1 MPDAEKPQNQLA
13 NDKLLHRQVSKK
25 ASDSL
30 RASGEEGMVL
40 QLADGTIQA
49 CNAAGDRILGL
60 TAEQLVGQNFLDPK
74 WQFIHEDGSPFLSEA
89 HPAIVALKTGKP
101 CLNVVC
107 GFYKPNSELVWLLLS
122 SQPLFQVEG
131 SNPYAIVTTFL
142 DITESKHA
150 QLEEN
155 CNCGEQTQQVDADE
169 KLHPQGDGVFG
180 HGESGIGYKDVTN
193 APCPVPQATGRLS
206 LYGHLGMEFPVA
218 FNEFQTVWDSHRL
231 FQQIAGTLPGI
242 LYIYDLIEERNSYAN
257 YEIAQGWGYT
267 PAEIQA
273 MGKELFTQLL
283 HPEDLARL
291 PSYFEKFNSIRQ
303 GEVLSFEYQIRHANG
318 EWRWFCSYDTVYSRT
333 ADGLPQYLLGIAF
346 DITERRCTEISLRQS
361 NERFELAAAAVN
373 CLIYDWEI
381 HRNTVERTQGL
392 TQVFGYTQQEAEP
405 NFEWWQKLIHPDD
418 QQRVND
424 QFMASM
430 ANGNR
435 YSIEYRVHHKD
446 GHYLW
451 VLDQGFA
458 VRDANG
464 QVVRVVG
471 ATTNI
476 TERQAALQE
485 RQQIEINLRE
495 SEERI
500 RLATTAAEL
509 GMWFWN
515 INTKELIWTE
525 KCKQLF
531 GLAPEAEIG
540 YEFFLNCVHLEDRQ
554 RVDEAIARSV
564 EEKID
569 CDIEYRSLWSDG
581 SIHWIAAKG
590 RVFYDAEGKA
600 VRLTGIAQDITQRKQ
615 VENDL
620 RQRETQLRRLV
631 DSNIIGIMFAT
642 PNYITEANEAFLEMV
657 GYTREELLAGKVRRQ
672 HMTPPEYH
680 ALDQQG
686 IEQLLTV
693 GICTPFEKEYIR
705 KDGSRI
711 PILIGGA
718 LVEREPASWICF
730 ILDLTPRKQLE
741 KALRQQAEELKQA
754 NRNKDE
760 FLAILSHE
768 LRSPLNPI
776 LGWSSLLKS
785 RKFDEAT
792 TNRALETIERNAQ
805 LQIQLID
812 ELLDVSR
819 IIRGKLNLTFAT
831 VNLASVID
839 AALETVRLIAQ
850 TKSIQ
855 IKIQLDPNVGKVLGD
870 YYRLQ
875 QVVGNLLSNAV
886 KFTPPHGSVEVNLSL
901 SRELTSHSALI
912 QVKDTGQGISPEFLP
927 HVFEYFRQADSSTT
941 RKFGGLGLG
950 LAIVRHLVELH
961 GGTATAASPG
971 IGQGA
976 VFTIRLPV
984 MKESEGVEG
993 VEEVGGAG
1001 EKFNSSLLCGLRILI
1016 VDDDVDTREFLHFLL
1031 QQNGALIT
1039 AAASVTEALA
1049 FIAQTAPNLLISDL
1063 GMPEMDG
1070 YSLIRLLR
1078 AMPKEK
1084 GGEIPAIALTAYAG
1098 ESDRDRVL
1106 AAGFQKHIAKPV
1118 QPTELLTSI
1127 ADLLKERVESEE

>member
-1 MPDAEKPQNQLA
+1 MPDAEKSQNQLG
-13 NDKLLHRQVSKK
+13 NDKLLLHSQVSKK
-25 ASDSL
+25 AHYSL
-30 RASGEEGMVL
+30 VACKEEGMLL

-49 CNAAGDRILGL
+49 CNAACDRILGL
-60 TAEQLVGQNFLDPK
+60 TAEQLVGQNLLNPN
-74 WQFIHEDGSPFLSEA
+74 WQFIHEDGSFLSSET
-89 HPAIVALKTGKP
+89 HPAIVAHKTGQP
-101 CLNVVC
+101 CLNMVC
-107 GFYKPNSELVWLLLS
+107 GFHKPNGELVWLLLS
-122 SQPLFQVEG
+122 SQPLFQVG
-131 SNPYAIVTTFL
+131 ASTPYAIVTTFA

-150 QLEEN
+150 QLE
-155 CNCGEQTQQVDADE
+155 DK

-180 HGESGIGYKDVTN
+180 HGEESPMPN
-193 APCPVPQATGRLS
+193 APSPKSAGDYPSLPTRGWSFPPTFDELKPQ
-206 LYGHLGMEFPVA
+206 
-218 FNEFQTVWDSHRL
+218 WDSQRL

-242 LYIYDLIEERNSYAN
+242 LYIYDLIEQRNSYVN

-291 PSYFEKFNSIRQ
+291 PSYFEKFNSAPQ
-303 GEVLSFEYQIRHANG
+303 GEVMSFEYRIRHANG
-318 EWRWFCSYDTVYSRT
+318 NWRWYCSYDTVYSRT
-333 ADGLPQYLLGIAF
+333 AEGLPQYLLGIAF
-346 DITERRCTEISLRQS
+346 DITERRHIEISLRQS

-381 HRNTVERTQGL
+381 HRNSVERTQGL
-392 TQVFGYTQQEAEP
+392 TQVFGYTQQETEP
-405 NFEWWQKLIHPDD
+405 TFQWWQERIHPDD

-424 QFMASM
+424 QFIASM
-430 ANGNR
+430 VSGNR
-435 YSIEYRVHHKD
+435 YRIEYRVRHKD
-446 GHYLW
+446 GRYLW
-451 VLDQGFA
+451 VVDQGFA
-458 VRDANG
+458 VQDANG

-471 ATTNI
+471 ASTDI
-476 TERQAALQE
+476 TEQQAVLRD
-485 RQQIEINLRE
+485 RQQAEANLRE

-515 INTKELIWTE
+515 ITTNELIWTE
-525 KCKQLF
+525 KCKQLY
-531 GLAPEAEIG
+531 GLSPEAEISF
-540 YEFFLNCVHLEDRQ
+540 EIFLNCVHPEDRHCIH
-554 RVDEAIARSV
+554 EAIAYCL
-564 EEKID
+564 EEKVE
-569 CDIEYRSLWSDG
+569 CDIEYRSLWPDG

-590 RVFYDAEGKA
+590 RIFYDAEDKP
-600 VRLTGIAQDITQRKQ
+600 VRMMGTVQDITQRKQ
-615 VENDL
+615 AENEL

-642 PNYITEANEAFLEMV
+642 LDCITEANQAFLEMV
-657 GYTREELLAGKVRRQ
+657 GYSREELLAGKVRRK
-672 HMTPPEYH
+672 HITPPEYYT
-680 ALDQQG
+680 LDEQG
-686 IEQLLTV
+686 LEQLFTV
-693 GICTPFEKEYIR
+693 GICTPYEKEYIR

-718 LVEREPASWICF
+718 LVEQDPASWICF

-792 TNRALETIERNAQ
+792 TNRALETIERNAL

-819 IIRGKLNLTFAT
+819 IIRGKLSLTFAT
-831 VNLASVID
+831 VNLVAVID
-839 AALETVRLIAQ
+839 AALETVRLIAE

-855 IKIQLDPNVGKVLGD
+855 IRLQLDPNVGKVSGD

-886 KFTPPHGSVEVNLSL
+886 KFTPRNGSVEVSLSL
-901 SRELTSHSALI
+901 SRELSSHSAVI

-927 HVFEYFRQADSSTT
+927 HIFEYFRQADSSTT
-941 RKFGGLGLG
+941 RQFGGLGLG

-961 GGTATAASPG
+961 GGTVIAASPG
-971 IGQGA
+971 EGQGA
-976 VFTIRLPV
+976 IFTVKLPV
-984 MKESEGVEG
+984 MKESERARGAEG
-993 VEEVGGAG
+993 TGKE
-1001 EKFNSSLLCGLRILI
+1001 FNSSILAGLRILI
-1016 VDDDVDTREFLHFLL
+1016 VDDDADTRDFLHFLL
-1031 QQNGALIT
+1031 QQNGVLTTVT
-1039 AAASVTEALA
+1039 ASATEALA
-1049 FIAQTAPNLLISDL
+1049 AIVKTVPDLLISDL
-1063 GMPEMDG
+1063 GMPQMDG
-1070 YSLIRLLR
+1070 YSLIRVLR
-1078 AMPKEK
+1078 AMPKEE

-1098 ESDRDRVL
+1098 ESDRNQVL
-1106 AAGFQKHIAKPV
+1106 AAGFQKHVAKPV
-1118 QPTELLTSI
+1118 QPTELLSSI
-1127 ADLLKERVESEE
+1127 VDLLKQRYN

>member
-1 MPDAEKPQNQLA
+1 MPDAEKSRNQLA
-13 NDKLLHRQVSKK
+13 NEKLLHRQVSKK
-25 ASDSL
+25 ANYSL
-30 RASGEEGMVL
+30 LASGEEGMLL

-49 CNAAGDRILGL
+49 CNAACDRILGL
-60 TAEQLVGQNFLDPK
+60 TAEHLVGQNLLDPK
-74 WQFIHEDGSPFLSEA
+74 WQFLHEDGSPLANET
-89 HPAIVALKTGKP
+89 HPAIAAQKTGKP

-107 GFYKPNSELVWLLLS
+107 GFYKPNGELVWLLLS
-122 SQPLFQVEG
+122 SQPLFQAGV
-131 SNPYAIVTTFL
+131 NTPFAIVTTFSE
-142 DITESKHA
+142 ITEFKQA
-150 QLEEN
+150 QLDED
-155 CNCGEQTQQVDADE
+155 TQQVDAN
-169 KLHPQGDGVFG
+169 
-180 HGESGIGYKDVTN
+180 ESQI
-193 APCPVPQATGRLS
+193 L
-206 LYGHLGMEFPVA
+206 
-218 FNEFQTVWDSHRL
+218 WDSQRL

-242 LYIYDLIEERNSYAN
+242 LYIYDLIEQRNSYVN

-273 MGKELFTQLL
+273 MGKDLFTQLL
-283 HPEDLARL
+283 HPEDLAQL
-291 PSYFEKFNSIRQ
+291 PAYFERFNSARQ
-303 GEVLSFEYQIRHANG
+303 GEVFSFEYRIRHANG

-333 ADGLPQYLLGIAF
+333 VEGFPKYLLGIAF
-346 DITERRCTEISLRQS
+346 DITERRHIEISLRQS
-361 NERFELAAAAVN
+361 NERFELVAAAVN

-381 HRNTVERTQGL
+381 HRSSVERTQGL

-405 NFEWWQKLIHPDD
+405 TFEWWQQLIHPDD

-424 QFMASM
+424 QFMANM

-435 YSIEYRVHHKD
+435 YSIEYRIRHKD
-446 GHYLW
+446 GRYLW
-451 VLDQGFA
+451 VQDQGFA

-471 ATTNI
+471 ASTDI
-476 TERQAALQE
+476 TKQQAALRE
-485 RQQIEINLRE
+485 RQQIETNLRE

-509 GMWFWN
+509 GMWFWDITTN
-515 INTKELIWTE
+515 ELVWTE
-525 KCKQLF
+525 KCKELF
-531 GLAPEAEIG
+531 GLAPEVEMD
-540 YEFFLNCVHLEDRQ
+540 YELFLNCIHPEDRQ
-554 RVDEAIARSV
+554 GLNEAIARCFQEKV
-564 EEKID
+564 EY
-569 CDIEYRSLWSDG
+569 DIEYRSLWSDG

-590 RVFYDAEGKA
+590 RVFYNADDQP
-600 VRLTGIAQDITQRKQ
+600 VRMMGTSQDITGRKEI
-615 VENDL
+615 ENNL

-642 PNYITEANEAFLEMV
+642 PDYITEANEAFLEMV
-657 GYTREELLAGKVRRQ
+657 GYTREELLAGKVRRKQ
-672 HMTPPEYH
+672 MTPPEYH
-680 ALDQQG
+680 ALDRQG

-693 GICTPFEKEYIR
+693 GVCNPFEKEYIR

-718 LVEREPASWICF
+718 LVEKNPPSWICF

-741 KALRQQAEELKQA
+741 KTLRQQAEELKQA

-792 TNRALETIERNAQ
+792 TNRALETIERNTQ

-839 AALETVRLIAQ
+839 AALETVRLIAES
-850 TKSIQ
+850 KSIQ
-855 IKIQLDPNVGKVLGD
+855 IKIQLDPNVGKVSGD

-886 KFTPPHGSVEVNLSL
+886 KFTPSHGSVEVSL
-901 SRELTSHSALI
+901 SSSGELTSHSALI

-941 RKFGGLGLG
+941 KKFGGLGLG

-961 GGTATAASPG
+961 GGTITAASPG
-971 IGQGA
+971 EGQGA
-976 VFTIRLPV
+976 IFTVRLPV
-984 MKESEGVEG
+984 MKESRGD
-993 VEEVGGAG
+993 EETGGG
-1001 EKFNSSLLCGLRILI
+1001 GQKFNSLVIAGLRILI
-1016 VDDDVDTREFLHFLL
+1016 VDDDADTREFLHFLL
-1031 QQNGALIT
+1031 QQNGAIT
-1039 AAASVTEALA
+1039 TVAASVTEALA
-1049 FIAQTAPNLLISDL
+1049 VIVKTIPDVLISDL

-1078 AMPKEK
+1078 AMPKKE

-1106 AAGFQKHIAKPV
+1106 AAGFQKHLAKPV
-1118 QPTELLTSI
+1118 QPTELITSI
-1127 ADLLKERVESEE
+1127 ADLLGQR

>member
-1 MPDAEKPQNQLA
+1 MPDAEKFHNQLA
-13 NDKLLHRQVSKK
+13 NHKLLHRQVSKK
-25 ASDSL
+25 AKSSL
-30 RASGEEGMVL
+30 VASGEEGMVL
-40 QLADGTIQA
+40 HLPDGTIQA
-49 CNAAGDRILGL
+49 CNAASDRILGL
-60 TAEQLVGQNFLDPK
+60 TAEQLVGQNLLDPK
-74 WQFIHEDGSPFLSEA
+74 WQFIHEDGSPLLSKA
-89 HPAIVALKTGKP
+89 HPAIVTQNTGKP

-107 GFYKPNSELVWLLLS
+107 GFYKPNGELVWLLLS
-122 SQPLFQVEG
+122 SQPLFQTEA
-131 SNPYAIVTTFL
+131 SNLYAIVTTFS
-142 DITESKHA
+142 DITASKHA
-150 QLEEN
+150 QLKDDWS
-155 CNCGEQTQQVDADE
+155 CKQDTQQVDADE
-169 KLHPQGDGVFG
+169 
-180 HGESGIGYKDVTN
+180 
-193 APCPVPQATGRLS
+193 
-206 LYGHLGMEFPVA
+206 
-218 FNEFQTVWDSHRL
+218 FQTLWDSQRL

-242 LYIYDLIEERNSYAN
+242 LYIYDLIEQRNSYVN

-291 PSYFEKFNSIRQ
+291 PSYFEKFNSTHQ
-303 GEVLSFEYQIRHANG
+303 GEVLSFEYRIRHANG
-318 EWRWFCSYDTVYSRT
+318 EWRWFCSYDTVYNRT

-346 DITERRCTEISLRQS
+346 DITERRHIEIYLRQS

-381 HRNTVERTQGL
+381 GRNTVERTQGL
-392 TQVFGYTQQEAEP
+392 TQVFGYTQQETEP
-405 NFEWWQKLIHPDD
+405 TFQWWQERIHPDD

-435 YSIEYRVHHKD
+435 YRIEYRVRHQD
-446 GHYLW
+446 GRYLW
-451 VLDQGFA
+451 VQDQGFA

-471 ATTNI
+471 ASTDI
-476 TERQAALQE
+476 TEQQAALWE
-485 RQQIEINLRE
+485 RQKIETNLRE

-500 RLATTAAEL
+500 RLATNAAEL

-515 INTKELIWTE
+515 ITTNEVIWTD
-525 KCKQLF
+525 KCRQLF
-531 GLAPEAEIG
+531 GVSLEAEIDF
-540 YEFFLNCVHLEDRQ
+540 EIFLNCVHPEDRQ
-554 RVDEAIARSV
+554 CIHEAIARSLEENV
-564 EEKID
+564 E
-569 CDIEYRSLWSDG
+569 CDIEYRIPWSDG
-581 SIHWIAAKG
+581 SIHWISAKG
-590 RVFYDAEGKA
+590 RVFYDAEGKP
-600 VRLTGIAQDITQRKQ
+600 VRMMGTTQDITQRKQ

-642 PNYITEANEAFLEMV
+642 PDYITEANEAFLEMV
-657 GYTREELLAGKVRRQ
+657 GYTREELLAGKIRRQ
-672 HMTPPEYH
+672 HITPPEYH
-680 ALDQQG
+680 ALDRQG

-693 GICTPFEKEYIR
+693 GLFTPFEKEYIR

-718 LVEREPASWICF
+718 LVERDPASWICF

-785 RKFDEAT
+785 RKFDEVT

-831 VNLASVID
+831 VNLVAVID
-839 AALETVRLIAQ
+839 AALETVRLIAE

-855 IKIQLDPNVGKVLGD
+855 IKVQVDPKVGKVLGD
-870 YYRLQ
+870 YNRLQ

-886 KFTPPHGSVEVNLSL
+886 KFTPSRGSVEISLSL
-901 SRELTSHSALI
+901 SRELTFHSALI

-941 RKFGGLGLG
+941 RTFGGLGLG

-961 GGTATAASPG
+961 GGTVKADSPG

-976 VFTIRLPV
+976 VFTVRLPV
-984 MKESEGVEG
+984 MKESDGAEKA
-993 VEEVGGAG
+993 GGAG
-1001 EKFNSSLLCGLRILI
+1001 EKFNSSVLRGLRVLI

-1039 AAASVTEALA
+1039 AAASVKEALKI
-1049 FIAQTAPNLLISDL
+1049 IAQAVPNLLISDL

-1070 YSLIRLLR
+1070 YSLIKMLR
-1078 AMPKEK
+1078 AMPKEE

-1127 ADLLKERVESEE
+1127 ADLLGQNHR

>member
-1 MPDAEKPQNQLA
+1 MPDAEKSQNQLA
-13 NDKLLHRQVSKK
+13 NEKLLNRQVSNK
-25 ASDSL
+25 ANYSL
-30 RASGEEGMVL
+30 VEEGMVL

-49 CNAAGDRILGL
+49 CSATCARILGL
-60 TAEQLVGQNFLDPK
+60 TAEQLVGQNLLNSK
-74 WQFIHEDGSPFLSEA
+74 WQFIHEDGSPLPSET
-89 HPAIVALKTGKP
+89 HPAIVACKTGKP

-107 GFYKPNSELVWLLLS
+107 GFYKPNGELVWLLLS
-122 SQPLFQVEG
+122 SQPLFQAGE
-131 SNPYAIVTTFL
+131 STPYAIVTNFS

-155 CNCGEQTQQVDADE
+155 SSYAQNTQLVDTDE
-169 KLHPQGDGVFG
+169 FKP
-180 HGESGIGYKDVTN
+180 
-193 APCPVPQATGRLS
+193 A
-206 LYGHLGMEFPVA
+206 
-218 FNEFQTVWDSHRL
+218 WDSQL
-231 FQQIAGTLPGI
+231 LLQQIAGTLPGI
-242 LYIYDLIEERNSYAN
+242 LYIYDLIEQRNSYVN
-257 YEIAQGWGYT
+257 YQITQGWGYT

-291 PSYFEKFNSIRQ
+291 PSYFEKFNSAPQ
-303 GEVLSFEYQIRHANG
+303 GEVISFEYRIRHANG
-318 EWRWFCSYDTVYSRT
+318 EWRWFCSYDTLYSRT
-333 ADGLPQYLLGIAF
+333 AEGLPQYLLGTAF
-346 DITERRCTEISLRQS
+346 DITERRHIEISLRQS

-373 CLIYDWEI
+373 CLIYDWDV
-381 HRNTVERTQGL
+381 HTNTVERTQGL

-405 NFEWWQKLIHPDD
+405 TSEWWQERIHPDD
-418 QQRVND
+418 QQIVND

-430 ANGNR
+430 LAGNR
-435 YSIEYRVHHKD
+435 YSIEYRIRHKD
-446 GHYLW
+446 GRYLW
-451 VLDQGFA
+451 VQDQGFA

-464 QVVRVVG
+464 QVIRVVG
-471 ATTNI
+471 ASNDI
-476 TERQAALQE
+476 TEQQAALHE
-485 RQQIEINLRE
+485 RQQIETNLRE

-515 INTKELIWTE
+515 MSTKELIWTE

-531 GLAPEAEIG
+531 GLSPEAEMG
-540 YEFFLNCVHLEDRQ
+540 YEIFLNCIHPEDRQ
-554 RVDEAIARSV
+554 RIHEAIARSF
-564 EEKID
+564 EEKVE
-569 CDIEYRSLWSDG
+569 CDIEYRSVWSDG

-590 RVFYDAEGKA
+590 RVFYDAEGNA
-600 VRLTGIAQDITQRKQ
+600 VRLMGTAQDITQRKQ
-615 VENDL
+615 AENNL

-657 GYTREELLAGKVRRQ
+657 GYSREELLAGQVRRKNI
-672 HMTPPEYH
+672 TPPEYH
-680 ALDQQG
+680 VLDEQG

-693 GICTPFEKEYIR
+693 GVCTPYEKEYIR

-718 LVEREPASWICF
+718 LVERDPASWICF

-819 IIRGKLNLTFAT
+819 IIRGKLNLTFAV
-831 VNLASVID
+831 VNLVSVID
-839 AALETVRLIAQ
+839 AASETVRLTAE

-855 IKIQLDPNVGKVLGD
+855 LKIQLDPNVGKVLGD

-886 KFTPPHGSVEVNLSL
+886 KFTPPNGSVEVSLSL
-901 SRELTSHSALI
+901 SRELASHSALI
-912 QVKDTGQGISPEFLP
+912 QVKDTGLGISPEFLP

-961 GGTATAASPG
+961 GGAVTADSPG

-976 VFTIRLPV
+976 IFTVRLPL
-984 MKESEGVEG
+984 MKEGGEAREQRNRGAVEQGSGGV
-993 VEEVGGAG
+993 G
-1001 EKFNSSLLCGLRILI
+1001 EKFNSSLLSGLRILI
-1016 VDDDVDTREFLHFLL
+1016 VDDDADTREFLHFLL
-1031 QQNGALIT
+1031 QQNGALT
-1039 AAASVTEALA
+1039 TVAASATEALA
-1049 FIAQTAPNLLISDL
+1049 FIAQTVPNLLISDL

-1070 YSLIRLLR
+1070 YNLIRVIR
-1078 AMPKEK
+1078 AMPKEE

-1106 AAGFQKHIAKPV
+1106 AAGFQKHLAKPV

-1127 ADLLKERVESEE
+1127 ADLLGQD

>member
-1 MPDAEKPQNQLA
+1 MPDAEKSQNQLA
-13 NDKLLHRQVSKK
+13 NDKLMHRQVSKK
-25 ASDSL
+25 TNYSL
-30 RASGEEGMVL
+30 VASGEEGMVL

-60 TAEQLVGQNFLDPK
+60 TAEKLVGQNLLDPK
-74 WQFIHEDGSPFLSEA
+74 WQFIHEDGSPLLSETN
-89 HPAIVALKTGKP
+89 PISVTQNTGKP

-107 GFYKPNSELVWLLLS
+107 GFYKPNGELAWLLLS
-122 SQPLFQVEG
+122 SQPLFQAEG
-131 SNPYAIVTTFL
+131 SNLYAIITTFS
-142 DITESKHA
+142 DITESKDA
-150 QLEEN
+150 QLEQNAN
-155 CNCGEQTQQVDADE
+155 CEPDTQRVDTD
-169 KLHPQGDGVFG
+169 
-180 HGESGIGYKDVTN
+180 
-193 APCPVPQATGRLS
+193 
-206 LYGHLGMEFPVA
+206 
-218 FNEFQTVWDSHRL
+218 EFQTLWDSHCL

-242 LYIYDLIEERNSYAN
+242 LYIYDLIEQRNSYVN
-257 YEIAQGWGYT
+257 YEIAQSWGYT

-273 MGKELFTQLL
+273 MGKDFTQLL

-291 PSYFEKFNSIRQ
+291 PSYLEKFNSVRQ
-303 GEVLSFEYQIRHANG
+303 GEVLSFEYRIRHANG
-318 EWRWFCSYDTVYSRT
+318 EWRWFCSYDTLHSRT

-346 DITERRCTEISLRQS
+346 DITERRHIEISLRQS

-381 HRNTVERTQGL
+381 GRNTVERTQGL
-392 TQVFGYTQQEAEP
+392 TQVFGYTQQETEP
-405 NFEWWQKLIHPDD
+405 TFEWWQERIHPDD

-424 QFMASM
+424 QFIASI

-435 YSIEYRVHHKD
+435 YRIEYRVRHQD
-446 GHYLW
+446 GRYLW
-451 VLDQGFA
+451 VEDQGFA

-471 ATTNI
+471 ASTDI
-476 TERQAALQE
+476 TEQQAALQE
-485 RQQIEINLRE
+485 RQQIETNLRE

-500 RLATTAAEL
+500 RLATNAAEL

-515 INTKELIWTE
+515 ITTNEVIWTE

-531 GLAPEAEIG
+531 GMSLEAEISF
-540 YEFFLNCVHLEDRQ
+540 EIFLNCVYPEDRQ
-554 RVDEAIARSV
+554 CIHEAIAHSI
-564 EEKID
+564 EEKVD
-569 CDIEYRSLWSDG
+569 CDIEYRILWSDG

-590 RVFYDAEGKA
+590 RVFYDAEGQA
-600 VRLTGIAQDITQRKQ
+600 VRMMGTTQDITQRKQ

-642 PNYITEANEAFLEMV
+642 PDYITEANEAFLEMV
-657 GYTREELLAGKVRRQ
+657 GYTREELLAGKLRRQ
-672 HMTPPEYH
+672 NMTPPEYH
-680 ALDQQG
+680 ALDRQG
-686 IEQLLTV
+686 LEQLLTV

-705 KDGSRI
+705 KDGCRI

-718 LVEREPASWICF
+718 LVERDPASWICF

-831 VNLASVID
+831 VNLIAVID
-839 AALETVRLIAQ
+839 AALETVRLIAE

-855 IKIQLDPNVGKVLGD
+855 IKVQVDPNVGKVLGD
-870 YYRLQ
+870 YNRLQ

-886 KFTPPHGSVEVNLSL
+886 KFTPSRGSVEVSLSL
-901 SRELTSHSALI
+901 SREFTSDSALI

-950 LAIVRHLVELH
+950 LAIVHHLVELH
-961 GGTATAASPG
+961 GGTATATSPG

-984 MKESEGVEG
+984 MKETEGAVG
-993 VEEVGGAG
+993 VREVG
-1001 EKFNSSLLCGLRILI
+1001 EKLNSSLLRGLRILI

-1039 AAASVTEALA
+1039 ATASVNEAISI
-1049 FIAQTAPNLLISDL
+1049 IAQTAPNLLISDL
-1063 GMPEMDG
+1063 GMPEIDG
-1070 YSLIRLLR
+1070 YSLIKLLR

-1127 ADLLKERVESEE
+1127 ADLLRQNHD

>member
-1 MPDAEKPQNQLA
+1 MPDAEKSQNQLA
-13 NDKLLHRQVSKK
+13 NEKLLHRQVSKK
-25 ASDSL
+25 ANYSL
-30 RASGEEGMVL
+30 LASGEEGMVL

-49 CNAAGDRILGL
+49 CSTACDRILGL
-60 TAEQLVGQNFLDPK
+60 TTEQLVGQNLLDSK
-74 WQFIHEDGSPFLSEA
+74 WQFLHEDGSPLPNET
-89 HPAIVALKTGKP
+89 HPAIAAQKTGKP
-101 CLNVVC
+101 CLNMVC
-107 GFYKPNSELVWLLLS
+107 GFYKPNGQLVWLSLS
-122 SQPLFQVEG
+122 SQPLFQG
-131 SNPYAIVTTFL
+131 GIDTPFAIITTFS
-142 DITESKHA
+142 DITEFKHA
-150 QLEEN
+150 QLEEK
-155 CNCGEQTQQVDADE
+155 CNCTEDIQQVEEESWLQPEAESIVPLASLVDAN
-169 KLHPQGDGVFG
+169 
-180 HGESGIGYKDVTN
+180 ESQI
-193 APCPVPQATGRLS
+193 L
-206 LYGHLGMEFPVA
+206 
-218 FNEFQTVWDSHRL
+218 WDSQRL

-242 LYIYDLIEERNSYAN
+242 LYIYDLIEERNSYVN

-273 MGKELFTQLL
+273 MGKDLFTQLL
-283 HPEDLARL
+283 HPEDLAQL
-291 PSYFEKFNSIRQ
+291 PTYFERFNSAHP
-303 GEVLSFEYQIRHANG
+303 GEVLSFEYRIRHVNG

-333 ADGLPQYLLGIAF
+333 VEGFPKYLLGIAF
-346 DITERRCTEISLRQS
+346 DITERRHIEISLRQS

-381 HRNTVERTQGL
+381 HRSSVERTQGL

-405 NFEWWQKLIHPDD
+405 TFEWWQQLIHPDD

-435 YSIEYRVHHKD
+435 YSIEYRIRHKD
-446 GHYLW
+446 GRYLW
-451 VLDQGFA
+451 VQDQGFA
-458 VRDANG
+458 VRDTNG

-471 ATTNI
+471 ASTDI
-476 TERQAALQE
+476 TEQQAILRD
-485 RQQIEINLRE
+485 RQQIETNLRE

-500 RLATTAAEL
+500 RLATSAAEL

-515 INTKELIWTE
+515 ITSNELVWTE
-525 KCKQLF
+525 KCKELF
-531 GLAPEAEIG
+531 GLGPEVEMS
-540 YEFFLNCVHLEDRQ
+540 YELFLNCIHPEDRQ
-554 RVDEAIARSV
+554 RLNEAIARCFQEKV
-564 EEKID
+564 EY
-569 CDIEYRSLWSDG
+569 DIEYRSLWSDG

-590 RVFYDAEGKA
+590 RVFYEADDQP
-600 VRLTGIAQDITQRKQ
+600 VRMMGTAQDITERKQ
-615 VENDL
+615 IENDL

-642 PNYITEANEAFLEMV
+642 PDHITEANEAFLEMV
-657 GYTREELLAGKVRRQ
+657 GYTREELLAGKVRRKQ
-672 HMTPPEYH
+672 MTPPEYH
-680 ALDQQG
+680 ALDEQG

-693 GICTPFEKEYIR
+693 GVCNPFEKEYIR

-718 LVEREPASWICF
+718 LVEKDPPSWICF

-741 KALRQQAEELKQA
+741 KTLRQQAEELKQA

-785 RKFDEAT
+785 RKFNEAT
-792 TNRALETIERNAQ
+792 TNRALETIERNTQ

-839 AALETVRLIAQ
+839 AALETVRLIAES
-850 TKSIQ
+850 KSIQ
-855 IKIQLDPNVGKVLGD
+855 IKIQLDPNVGKVSGD

-886 KFTPPHGSVEVNLSL
+886 KFTPPNGFVEISL
-901 SRELTSHSALI
+901 SSSGELTSHSALI

-950 LAIVRHLVELH
+950 LAIVRNLVELH
-961 GGTATAASPG
+961 GGTITAASAG
-971 IGQGA
+971 EGQGA
-976 VFTIRLPV
+976 IFIVRLPV
-984 MKESEGVEG
+984 MKEIRGDEKT
-993 VEEVGGAG
+993 GGG
-1001 EKFNSSLLCGLRILI
+1001 REKLNSLAIAGLRVLI
-1016 VDDDVDTREFLHFLL
+1016 VDDDADTREFLHFFL
-1031 QQNGALIT
+1031 QQNGALT
-1039 AAASVTEALA
+1039 TVAASVTEALA
-1049 FIAQTAPNLLISDL
+1049 VIVKTIPDVLISDL

-1078 AMPKEK
+1078 AMPKEE

-1118 QPTELLTSI
+1118 QPTELITSI
-1127 ADLLKERVESEE
+1127 ADLVGQR

>member
-1 MPDAEKPQNQLA
+1 MPDAENFQNQLA
-13 NDKLLHRQVSKK
+13 NEKLLHSQASKK
-25 ASDSL
+25 ANYL
-30 RASGEEGMVL
+30 LVACKEEGMVL

-49 CNAAGDRILGL
+49 CNAACDRILGL
-60 TAEQLVGQNFLDPK
+60 TTEQLVGQNWLNPK
-74 WQFIHEDGSPFLSEA
+74 WQFIHEDGSFLPSES
-89 HPAIVALKTGKP
+89 HPAIAARKTGKP

-107 GFYKPNSELVWLLLS
+107 GFHKPNGELVWLLLS
-122 SQPLFQVEG
+122 SQPLFQAGV
-131 SNPYAIVTTFL
+131 STPYAIVTTFS

-155 CNCGEQTQQVDADE
+155 STCDQDTQRVEKEAREQVITERSRSGAERKGKNSIPLLPSPCLFVDTDE
-169 KLHPQGDGVFG
+169 FKPQ
-180 HGESGIGYKDVTN
+180 
-193 APCPVPQATGRLS
+193 
-206 LYGHLGMEFPVA
+206 
-218 FNEFQTVWDSHRL
+218 WDAQRL
-231 FQQIAGTLPGI
+231 FQKIAGTLPGI
-242 LYIYDLIEERNSYAN
+242 LYIYDLIEQRNSYVN

-273 MGKELFTQLL
+273 MGKDLFTQLL

-291 PSYFEKFNSIRQ
+291 SSYFEKFNSAAQ
-303 GEVLSFEYQIRHANG
+303 GEVLTFEYRIRHGNG
-318 EWRWFCSYDTVYSRT
+318 EWRWFCSYDTVYSKT
-333 ADGLPQYLLGIAF
+333 AEGLPQYLLGIAC
-346 DITERRCTEISLRQS
+346 DITERRHIEISLRQS

-381 HRNTVERTQGL
+381 HRGSVERTQGL
-392 TQVFGYTQQEAEP
+392 TEVFGYTQQEAEP
-405 NFEWWQKLIHPDD
+405 TFEWWQQLIHPDD
-418 QQRVND
+418 QQRVHD
-424 QFMASM
+424 QFIASM
-430 ANGNR
+430 GSSNR
-435 YSIEYRVHHKD
+435 YNIEYRVRHKD
-446 GHYLW
+446 GRYLW
-451 VLDQGFA
+451 VIDQGFA

-471 ATTNI
+471 ASTDI
-476 TERQAALQE
+476 TEQQVALRE
-485 RQQIEINLRE
+485 RQRVEANLRE

-515 INTKELIWTE
+515 ITTNELIWTE

-531 GLAPEAEIG
+531 GLAPEVEMD
-540 YEFFLNCVHLEDRQ
+540 YELFLNCIHPDDCQ
-554 RVDEAIARSV
+554 RINEAIARSFQEKV
-564 EEKID
+564 E
-569 CDIEYRSLWSDG
+569 CDIEYRSVWPDG
-581 SIHWIAAKG
+581 SIHWIATKG
-590 RVFYDAEGKA
+590 RVFYDTEKP
-600 VRLTGIAQDITQRKQ
+600 VRMMGTTQDITQRKQ
-615 VENDL
+615 AENDL

-631 DSNIIGIMFAT
+631 DSNIIGIIFAT
-642 PNYITEANEAFLEMV
+642 PDCITEANEAFLEMV
-657 GYTREELLAGKVRRQ
+657 GYSREELLAGKICRQ
-672 HMTPPEYH
+672 HITPPEYH
-680 ALDQQG
+680 TFDDLG
-686 IEQLLTV
+686 LEQLLTV
-693 GICTPFEKEYIR
+693 GVCTPYEKEYIR

-718 LVEREPASWICF
+718 LVEQDPVSWICF

-741 KALRQQAEELKQA
+741 QALRQQAEELKQA

-805 LQIQLID
+805 LQIELID

-831 VNLASVID
+831 VNLVAVID

-850 TKSIQ
+850 SKSIQ
-855 IKIQLDPNVGKVLGD
+855 ISVQLDPNVGRVLGD

-886 KFTPPHGSVEVNLSL
+886 KFTPRNGSVEVRLSL
-901 SRELTSHSALI
+901 SWELNSNSALI

-927 HVFEYFRQADSSTT
+927 YIFEYFRQADSSTT

-961 GGTATAASPG
+961 GGTITAASPG

-976 VFTIRLPV
+976 TFTVKLPV
-984 MKESEGVEG
+984 MKESEGVGEA
-993 VEEVGGAG
+993 GGAEEAEEAG
-1001 EKFNSSLLCGLRILI
+1001 EEFDSSLLFGLRVLI
-1016 VDDDVDTREFLHFLL
+1016 VDDDADTREFLHFLL
-1031 QQNGALIT
+1031 QQNGALT
-1039 AAASVTEALA
+1039 TLAASATEALA
-1049 FIAQTAPNLLISDL
+1049 VIVKTVPDLLISDL

-1070 YSLIRLLR
+1070 YSLIRVLR
-1078 AMPKEK
+1078 AM
-1084 GGEIPAIALTAYAG
+1084 GGEIPAIALTAYARD
-1098 ESDRDRVL
+1098 SDRDRVL
-1106 AAGFQKHIAKPV
+1106 AAGFQKHVAKPV

-1127 ADLLKERVESEE
+1127 ADLLRQRYN

>member
-1 MPDAEKPQNQLA
+1 MPDAEKFQNQLA

-25 ASDSL
+25 AKSSL
-30 RASGEEGMVL
+30 VASQEEGMVL

-49 CNAAGDRILGL
+49 CNAASDRILGL
-60 TAEQLVGQNFLDPK
+60 TTEQLVGQNLLDPK
-74 WQFIHEDGSPFLSEA
+74 WQFIHEDGSPLLSET
-89 HPAIVALKTGKP
+89 HPAIVTQNTGKP

-107 GFYKPNSELVWLLLS
+107 GFYKSNGELVWLLFS
-122 SQPLFQVEG
+122 SQPLFQTEG
-131 SNPYAIVTTFL
+131 SNLYAIVTTFS
-142 DITESKHA
+142 DITASKHA
-150 QLEEN
+150 QFEDD
-155 CNCGEQTQQVDADE
+155 CSCEQHTQQVDADE
-169 KLHPQGDGVFG
+169 
-180 HGESGIGYKDVTN
+180 
-193 APCPVPQATGRLS
+193 
-206 LYGHLGMEFPVA
+206 
-218 FNEFQTVWDSHRL
+218 FQTLWDSQRL

-242 LYIYDLIEERNSYAN
+242 IYIYDLIEQRNSYVN
-257 YEIAQGWGYT
+257 YEIAEGWGYT

-273 MGKELFTQLL
+273 MGKELFNQLL
-283 HPEDLARL
+283 HPEDLAQL
-291 PSYFEKFNSIRQ
+291 PSYLEKFNSAYQ
-303 GEVLSFEYQIRHANG
+303 GEVLSFEYRIRHANG
-318 EWRWFCSYDTVYSRT
+318 EWRWFCSYDTVHSRT

-346 DITERRCTEISLRQS
+346 DITERRHIETSLRQS

-381 HRNTVERTQGL
+381 GRNTVERTQGL
-392 TQVFGYTQQEAEP
+392 TQVFGYTQQETEP
-405 NFEWWQKLIHPDD
+405 TFQWWQERIHPDD

-435 YSIEYRVHHKD
+435 YRIEYRVRHQD
-446 GHYLW
+446 NRYLW
-451 VLDQGFA
+451 VEDQGFA

-471 ATTNI
+471 TSTDI
-476 TERQAALQE
+476 TEQQAALWE
-485 RQQIEINLRE
+485 RQKIQTNLRE

-500 RLATTAAEL
+500 RLATNAAEL

-515 INTKELIWTE
+515 IITNEVIWTD
-525 KCKQLF
+525 KCRQLF
-531 GLAPEAEIG
+531 GLSLEAEISF
-540 YEFFLNCVHLEDRQ
+540 EIFLNCVHLEDRQ
-554 RVDEAIARSV
+554 CIHEAIARSLAEQV
-564 EEKID
+564 D
-569 CDIEYRSLWSDG
+569 YDIEYRTLWSDG
-581 SIHWIAAKG
+581 SIHWISAKG
-590 RVFYDAEGKA
+590 RVFYDADGKP
-600 VRLTGIAQDITQRKQ
+600 VRMMGTTQDITQRKQ

-642 PNYITEANEAFLEMV
+642 PDYITEANEAFLEMV
-657 GYTREELLAGKVRRQ
+657 GYTREELLAGKILRQ
-672 HMTPPEYH
+672 HITPPEYH
-680 ALDQQG
+680 ALDRQG

-776 LGWSSLLKS
+776 LGWSSVLKS
-785 RKFDEAT
+785 RKLDEVT
-792 TNRALETIERNAQ
+792 TSRALETIERNAQ

-831 VNLASVID
+831 VNLVAVID
-839 AALETVRLIAQ
+839 AALETVRLIAE

-855 IKIQLDPNVGKVLGD
+855 IKVQVDPKAGKVLGD

-875 QVVGNLLSNAV
+875 QIVGNLLSNAV
-886 KFTPPHGSVEVNLSL
+886 KFTPSRGSVEVSLSL
-901 SRELTSHSALI
+901 SSELTSHSAII

-941 RKFGGLGLG
+941 RTFGGLGLG

-961 GGTATAASPG
+961 GGTVRADSPG

-976 VFTIRLPV
+976 VFTVRLPV
-984 MKESEGVEG
+984 MKESEGAGEA
-993 VEEVGGAG
+993 GGAG
-1001 EKFNSSLLCGLRILI
+1001 EIFNLSVLRGLRILI

-1039 AAASVTEALA
+1039 AAASVNEALKILTQA
-1049 FIAQTAPNLLISDL
+1049 VPNLLISDL

-1070 YSLIRLLR
+1070 YSLIRMLR
-1078 AMPKEK
+1078 AMPKEE

-1127 ADLLKERVESEE
+1127 ADLLGQNYR

>member
-1 MPDAEKPQNQLA
+1 MPDVEKSQ
-13 NDKLLHRQVSKK
+13 KLLHRQVSKQ
-25 ASDSL
+25 ANYSL
-30 RASGEEGMVL
+30 LAKKEEGMVL
-40 QLADGTIQA
+40 LLADGTIQA

-60 TAEQLVGQNFLDPK
+60 TAEQLVGQNLLDPK
-74 WQFIHEDGSPFLSEA
+74 WSFIHEDGSPLLGNT
-89 HPAIVALKTGKP
+89 HPAIAAQKTGKP

-107 GFYKPNSELVWLLLS
+107 GFYKPNGELVWLLLS
-122 SQPLFQVEG
+122 SQPLFQDRV
-131 SNPYAIVTTFL
+131 STPYAIVTTFS
-142 DITESKHA
+142 DITESKHP
-150 QLEEN
+150 QIEEN
-155 CNCGEQTQQVDADE
+155 CNCTEDTQQVDAD
-169 KLHPQGDGVFG
+169 G
-180 HGESGIGYKDVTN
+180 
-193 APCPVPQATGRLS
+193 
-206 LYGHLGMEFPVA
+206 
-218 FNEFQTVWDSHRL
+218 FQPSWDSQRL

-242 LYIYDLIEERNSYAN
+242 LYIYDLIEQQNSYVN

-273 MGKELFTQLL
+273 MGRELFTQLL

-291 PSYFEKFNSIRQ
+291 PSYFEKFNSAHQ
-303 GEVLSFEYQIRHANG
+303 GEIFNFEYRIRHANG

-333 ADGLPQYLLGIAF
+333 AEGFPQYLLGIAF
-346 DITERRCTEISLRQS
+346 DITERRHTEISLRQS

-373 CLIYDWEI
+373 CVIYDWEI
-381 HRNTVERTQGL
+381 HRGTVERTQGL
-392 TQVFGYTQQEAEP
+392 TRIFGYTQQEAEP
-405 NFEWWQKLIHPDD
+405 TFEWWQERIHPDD
-418 QQRVND
+418 QQMVND
-424 QFMASM
+424 QFIASM
-430 ANGNR
+430 TNSNR
-435 YSIEYRVHHKD
+435 YSIDYRVRHKD
-446 GHYLW
+446 GRYLW
-451 VLDQGFA
+451 VQDRGFA
-458 VRDANG
+458 VRDANS

-471 ATTNI
+471 ASTDI
-476 TERQAALQE
+476 TEQQAALRE
-485 RQQIEINLRE
+485 RQQIETNLRE

-515 INTKELIWTE
+515 ITTNKLIWTE

-531 GLAPEAEIG
+531 GLKPEVEMD
-540 YEFFLNCVHLEDRQ
+540 YELFLNCVHPEDHQ
-554 RVDEAIARSV
+554 RINEAIARSFKEKV
-564 EEKID
+564 EY
-569 CDIEYRSLWSDG
+569 DIEYRSVWSDG

-590 RVFYDAEGKA
+590 RIFSDAEGRPIKMMG
-600 VRLTGIAQDITQRKQ
+600 TAQDITQRKQ

-642 PNYITEANEAFLEMV
+642 PDYITEANEAFLEMV

-672 HMTPPEYH
+672 QITPPEYH
-680 ALDQQG
+680 ALDEQG
-686 IEQLLTV
+686 LEQLLTL
-693 GICTPFEKEYIR
+693 GICNPFEKEYIR

-718 LVEREPASWICF
+718 LVEQDPPSWICF

-741 KALRQQAEELKQA
+741 KTLRQQAEELKEA

-785 RKFDEAT
+785 RKFDETT

-831 VNLASVID
+831 VNLVAVID
-839 AALETVRLIAQ
+839 AALETVRLMAES
-850 TKSIQ
+850 KSIQ
-855 IKIQLDPNVGKVLGD
+855 IKIQIDPNVGKMLGD

-875 QVVGNLLSNAV
+875 QVLGNLLSNAV
-886 KFTPPHGSVEVNLSL
+886 KFTPPKGSVEVSLSL
-901 SRELTSHSALI
+901 SRELTSHSAVI

-961 GGTATAASPG
+961 GGTVTAASPG

-976 VFTIRLPV
+976 IFTVRLPV
-984 MKESEGVEG
+984 MQES
-993 VEEVGGAG
+993 G
-1001 EKFNSSLLCGLRILI
+1001 E
-1016 VDDDVDTREFLHFLL
+1016 
-1031 QQNGALIT
+1031 
-1039 AAASVTEALA
+1039 
-1049 FIAQTAPNLLISDL
+1049 
-1063 GMPEMDG
+1063 
-1070 YSLIRLLR
+1070 
-1078 AMPKEK
+1078 
-1084 GGEIPAIALTAYAG
+1084 
-1098 ESDRDRVL
+1098 
-1106 AAGFQKHIAKPV
+1106 
-1118 QPTELLTSI
+1118 
-1127 ADLLKERVESEE
+1127 

>member
-1 MPDAEKPQNQLA
+1 MSGA
-13 NDKLLHRQVSKK
+13 NY
-25 ASDSL
+25 SL
-30 RASGEEGMVL
+30 GTCKEEGMVL

-49 CNAAGDRILGL
+49 CNAACDRILGL
-60 TAEQLVGQNFLDPK
+60 TAEQLVGQNWLNPK
-74 WQFIHEDGSPFLSEA
+74 WQFIHENGSFLPSET
-89 HPAIVALKTGKP
+89 HPAIAACKTGKP

-107 GFYKPNSELVWLLLS
+107 GFHKPNGELVWLLLS
-122 SQPLFQVEG
+122 SQPLFQTG
-131 SNPYAIVTTFL
+131 ASTPYAIVTTFS

-155 CNCGEQTQQVDADE
+155 FSCDQDTQRVEKDAREQVATERSRSGAKRKKENSIPLLPSPCLFVDTDE
-169 KLHPQGDGVFG
+169 FKPQWDG
-180 HGESGIGYKDVTN
+180 
-193 APCPVPQATGRLS
+193 Q
-206 LYGHLGMEFPVA
+206 
-218 FNEFQTVWDSHRL
+218 RL
-231 FQQIAGTLPGI
+231 FQKIAGTLPGI
-242 LYIYDLIEERNSYAN
+242 LYIYDLIEQRNSYIN

-283 HPEDLARL
+283 HSEDLARL
-291 PSYFEKFNSIRQ
+291 PSYFEKFNSAAQ
-303 GEVLSFEYQIRHANG
+303 GEVLTFEYRIRHSNG

-333 ADGLPQYLLGIAF
+333 AEGLPQYLLGIAF
-346 DITERRCTEISLRQS
+346 DITERRHIEISLRQS

-381 HRNTVERTQGL
+381 HRGSVERTQGL
-392 TQVFGYTQQEAEP
+392 TEVFGYTQQETEP
-405 NFEWWQKLIHPDD
+405 TFEWWQQLIHPDD

-424 QFMASM
+424 QFIASM
-430 ANGNR
+430 NSGNR
-435 YSIEYRVHHKD
+435 YNIEYRVRHKD
-446 GHYLW
+446 GRYLW
-451 VLDQGFA
+451 VVDQGFA

-471 ATTNI
+471 ASTDI
-476 TERQAALQE
+476 TEQQVALRE
-485 RQQIEINLRE
+485 RQRVEANLRE

-515 INTKELIWTE
+515 ITTNELIWTE

-531 GLAPEAEIG
+531 GLAPEVEMD
-540 YEFFLNCVHLEDRQ
+540 YELFLNCIHPDDCQ
-554 RVDEAIARSV
+554 RINEAIARSFQEKV
-564 EEKID
+564 E
-569 CDIEYRSLWSDG
+569 CDIEYRSVWPDG
-581 SIHWIAAKG
+581 TIHWIATKG
-590 RVFYDAEGKA
+590 RVFYDTEKPARMMG
-600 VRLTGIAQDITQRKQ
+600 TTQDITQRKQ
-615 VENDL
+615 AENDL

-631 DSNIIGIMFAT
+631 DSNIIGIIFAT
-642 PNYITEANEAFLEMV
+642 PDCITEANEAFLEMV
-657 GYTREELLAGKVRRQ
+657 GYSREELLAGKICRP
-672 HMTPPEYH
+672 HITPPEYH
-680 ALDQQG
+680 TFDDLG
-686 IEQLLTV
+686 LEQLLTV
-693 GICTPFEKEYIR
+693 GVCTPYEKEYIC

-718 LVEREPASWICF
+718 LVERDPTSWICF

-741 KALRQQAEELKQA
+741 QALRQQAEELKQA
-754 NRNKDE
+754 NQNKDE

-831 VNLASVID
+831 VNLVAVID

-855 IKIQLDPNVGKVLGD
+855 ISIQLDPNVGRVLGD

-886 KFTPPHGSVEVNLSL
+886 KFTPRNGSVEVRLSL
-901 SRELTSHSALI
+901 TRELNSNSALI

-927 HVFEYFRQADSSTT
+927 HIFEYFRQADSSTT

-961 GGTATAASPG
+961 GGTVTAASPG

-976 VFTIRLPV
+976 IFTVKLPV
-984 MKESEGVEG
+984 MKESEGVGEA
-993 VEEVGGAG
+993 GGAEEAEEAG
-1001 EKFNSSLLCGLRILI
+1001 EEFDSSLLFGLRVLI
-1016 VDDDVDTREFLHFLL
+1016 VDDDADTREFLHFLL

-1039 AAASVTEALA
+1039 LAASATEALA
-1049 FIAQTAPNLLISDL
+1049 VIVKTVPDLLISDL

-1070 YSLIRLLR
+1070 YSLIRVLR
-1078 AMPKEK
+1078 AM
-1084 GGEIPAIALTAYAG
+1084 GGEIPAIALTAYARD
-1098 ESDRDRVL
+1098 SDRDRVL
-1106 AAGFQKHIAKPV
+1106 AAGFQKHVAKPV

-1127 ADLLKERVESEE
+1127 ADLLRQRYN

>member
-1 MPDAEKPQNQLA
+1 MPDAEKSQNQLA
-13 NDKLLHRQVSKK
+13 NEKLLHRQVSKK
-25 ASDSL
+25 ANYSL
-30 RASGEEGMVL
+30 LASGEEGMVL

-49 CNAAGDRILGL
+49 CSAACDRILGL
-60 TAEQLVGQNFLDPK
+60 TTAQLVGQNLLDSK
-74 WQFIHEDGSPFLSEA
+74 WQFLHEDGFPLPSET
-89 HPAIVALKTGKP
+89 HPAIAAQKTGKP

-107 GFYKPNSELVWLLLS
+107 GFYKPNGQLVWLLLS
-122 SQPLFQVEG
+122 SKPLFQAGV
-131 SNPYAIVTTFL
+131 NTPFAIVTTFS
-142 DITESKHA
+142 DITEFKQA
-150 QLEEN
+150 QLEEK
-155 CNCGEQTQQVDADE
+155 CNCTEDTQQIDANQSQI
-169 KLHPQGDGVFG
+169 L
-180 HGESGIGYKDVTN
+180 
-193 APCPVPQATGRLS
+193 
-206 LYGHLGMEFPVA
+206 
-218 FNEFQTVWDSHRL
+218 WDSQRL

-242 LYIYDLIEERNSYAN
+242 LYIYDLIEQRNSYVN

-273 MGKELFTQLL
+273 MGKDLFTQLL

-291 PSYFEKFNSIRQ
+291 PTYFERFNSTCQ
-303 GEVLSFEYQIRHANG
+303 GEVLSFEYRIRHANG

-333 ADGLPQYLLGIAF
+333 VEGFPKYLLGIAF
-346 DITERRCTEISLRQS
+346 DITERRHIEISLRQS

-381 HRNTVERTQGL
+381 HRSSVERTQGL

-405 NFEWWQKLIHPDD
+405 TFEWWQQLIHPDD

-435 YSIEYRVHHKD
+435 YSIEYRIRHKD
-446 GHYLW
+446 GRYLW
-451 VLDQGFA
+451 VQDQGFA
-458 VRDANG
+458 VREANG

-471 ATTNI
+471 ASTDI
-476 TERQAALQE
+476 TEQQAILRD
-485 RQQIEINLRE
+485 RQQIETNLRE

-515 INTKELIWTE
+515 ITTNELVWTE
-525 KCKQLF
+525 KCKELF
-531 GLAPEAEIG
+531 GLAPEVEMS
-540 YEFFLNCVHLEDRQ
+540 YELFLNCIHPEDRQ
-554 RVDEAIARSV
+554 RLNEAIARCFHEKV
-564 EEKID
+564 EY
-569 CDIEYRSLWSDG
+569 DIEYRSLWSDG

-590 RVFYDAEGKA
+590 RVFYEADDQP
-600 VRLTGIAQDITQRKQ
+600 VRMMGTSQDITRRKQ
-615 VENDL
+615 IENDL

-642 PNYITEANEAFLEMV
+642 PDHITEANEAFLEMV
-657 GYTREELLAGKVRRQ
+657 GYTREELLAGKVRRKQ
-672 HMTPPEYH
+672 MTPPEYH
-680 ALDQQG
+680 ALDEQG

-693 GICTPFEKEYIR
+693 GVCNPFEKEYIR

-718 LVEREPASWICF
+718 LVEKDPPSWICF

-741 KALRQQAEELKQA
+741 QTLRQQAEELKQA

-792 TNRALETIERNAQ
+792 TNRALETIERNTQ

-839 AALETVRLIAQ
+839 AALETVRLIAES
-850 TKSIQ
+850 KSIQ
-855 IKIQLDPNVGKVLGD
+855 IKIQLDPNVGKVSGD

-886 KFTPPHGSVEVNLSL
+886 KFTPPNGSVEVNLS
-901 SRELTSHSALI
+901 SNRELTSHSALI

-950 LAIVRHLVELH
+950 LAIVRNLVELH
-961 GGTATAASPG
+961 GGTITAASPG
-971 IGQGA
+971 EGQGA
-976 VFTIRLPV
+976 IFIVRLPV
-984 MKESEGVEG
+984 MKESRGDQKT
-993 VEEVGGAG
+993 GGG
-1001 EKFNSSLLCGLRILI
+1001 TEKLNSLAIAGLRILI
-1016 VDDDVDTREFLHFLL
+1016 VDDDADTREFLHFFL
-1031 QQNGALIT
+1031 QQNGALT
-1039 AAASVTEALA
+1039 TVAASVTEALA
-1049 FIAQTAPNLLISDL
+1049 VIVKTIPDVLISDL

-1070 YSLIRLLR
+1070 YSLIKLLR
-1078 AMPKEK
+1078 AMPKEE

-1098 ESDRDRVL
+1098 ESDRERVL
-1106 AAGFQKHIAKPV
+1106 ASGFQKHIAKPV
-1118 QPTELLTSI
+1118 QPTELITSI
-1127 ADLLKERVESEE
+1127 ADLVGQR

>member
-1 MPDAEKPQNQLA
+1 MPDAEKSQNQLA
-13 NDKLLHRQVSKK
+13 NGKLLHRQVSKK
-25 ASDSL
+25 TNYSL
-30 RASGEEGMVL
+30 VASGEEGMLL

-60 TAEQLVGQNFLDPK
+60 TTQQLVGQNLLDPK
-74 WQFIHEDGSPFLSEA
+74 WQFIHEDGTPLLSET
-89 HPAIVALKTGKP
+89 HPISVTKNTGKP

-107 GFYKPNSELVWLLLS
+107 GFYQPNGELVWLLFS
-122 SQPLFQVEG
+122 SQPLFQAEG
-131 SNPYAIVTTFL
+131 SNLYAIVTTFS
-142 DITESKHA
+142 DITESKYA
-150 QLEEN
+150 QFEQNGN
-155 CNCGEQTQQVDADE
+155 CKPDTQPVDTD
-169 KLHPQGDGVFG
+169 
-180 HGESGIGYKDVTN
+180 
-193 APCPVPQATGRLS
+193 
-206 LYGHLGMEFPVA
+206 
-218 FNEFQTVWDSHRL
+218 EFQTLWDSHCL

-242 LYIYDLIEERNSYAN
+242 LYIYDLIEQRNSYVN
-257 YEIAQGWGYT
+257 YEIAQSWGYT

-273 MGKELFTQLL
+273 MGKDLSTQLL

-291 PSYFEKFNSIRQ
+291 PSYLEKFNSVHQ
-303 GEVLSFEYQIRHANG
+303 GEVLTFEYRIRHANG
-318 EWRWFCSYDTVYSRT
+318 EWRWFCSYDTLHSRN

-346 DITERRCTEISLRQS
+346 DITERRHIEISLRQS

-381 HRNTVERTQGL
+381 GRNTVERTQGL
-392 TQVFGYTQQEAEP
+392 TQVFGYTQQETEP
-405 NFEWWQKLIHPDD
+405 TFEWWQQRIHPDD

-435 YSIEYRVHHKD
+435 YRIEYRVRHQD
-446 GHYLW
+446 GRYLW
-451 VLDQGFA
+451 VQDQGFA
-458 VRDANG
+458 VRDING

-471 ATTNI
+471 ASTDI
-476 TERQAALQE
+476 TEQQAALQE
-485 RQQIEINLRE
+485 RQQIETNLRE

-500 RLATTAAEL
+500 RLATNAAEL

-515 INTKELIWTE
+515 ITTNEVIWTD
-525 KCKQLF
+525 KCRQLF
-531 GLAPEAEIG
+531 GVSLEAEISF
-540 YEFFLNCVHLEDRQ
+540 EIFLNCVHPEDRQ
-554 RVDEAIARSV
+554 CIHEAIARSI
-564 EEKID
+564 EERVD
-569 CDIEYRSLWSDG
+569 CDIEYRILWSDG

-600 VRLTGIAQDITQRKQ
+600 VRMMGTTQDITQRKQ

-642 PNYITEANEAFLEMV
+642 PDRITEANEAFLEMV
-657 GYTREELLAGKVRRQ
+657 GYSREELLAGKIRRQ
-672 HMTPPEYH
+672 NMTPPEYH

-686 IEQLLTV
+686 LEQLLKV

-718 LVEREPASWICF
+718 LVERDPVSWICF

-819 IIRGKLNLTFAT
+819 IIRGKLNLTFAP
-831 VNLASVID
+831 VNLVAVID
-839 AALETVRLIAQ
+839 AALETVRLIAE

-855 IKIQLDPNVGKVLGD
+855 IKIQVDPNVGKVLGD
-870 YYRLQ
+870 YNRLQ

-886 KFTPPHGSVEVNLSL
+886 KFTPSRGSVEVSLSL
-901 SRELTSHSALI
+901 SREFSSDSALI

-950 LAIVRHLVELH
+950 LAIVHHLVELH
-961 GGTATAASPG
+961 SGTATAASPG

-976 VFTIRLPV
+976 VFTIKLPV
-984 MKESEGVEG
+984 MKESEGVG
-993 VEEVGGAG
+993 RAG
-1001 EKFNSSLLCGLRILI
+1001 EAREKFNSSVLSGLRILI

-1031 QQNGALIT
+1031 
-1039 AAASVTEALA
+1039 
-1049 FIAQTAPNLLISDL
+1049 
-1063 GMPEMDG
+1063 
-1070 YSLIRLLR
+1070 
-1078 AMPKEK
+1078 
-1084 GGEIPAIALTAYAG
+1084 
-1098 ESDRDRVL
+1098 
-1106 AAGFQKHIAKPV
+1106 
-1118 QPTELLTSI
+1118 
-1127 ADLLKERVESEE
+1127 

>member
-1 MPDAEKPQNQLA
+1 MPDAEKSQNQLA
-13 NDKLLHRQVSKK
+13 NDKLLHWQVSKK
-25 ASDSL
+25 ANYSL
-30 RASGEEGMVL
+30 IASGEEGMVL
-40 QLADGTIQA
+40 QLADGTIQS
-49 CNAAGDRILGL
+49 CNPAGDRILGL
-60 TAEQLVGQNFLDPK
+60 TREQLIGQNFLDLR
-74 WQFIHEDGSPFLSEA
+74 WQFVHEDGSPLLSES
-89 HPAIVALKTGKP
+89 HPAIVAQNTGKP

-107 GFYKPNSELVWLLLS
+107 GFSKPNGEQVWLLLS

-131 SNPYAIVTTFL
+131 SHPYAIVTTFL
-142 DITESKHA
+142 DITESKHI
-150 QLEEN
+150 QLEDD
-155 CNCGEQTQQVDADE
+155 CNCGQDTQRVDADE
-169 KLHPQGDGVFG
+169 F
-180 HGESGIGYKDVTN
+180 
-193 APCPVPQATGRLS
+193 QAL
-206 LYGHLGMEFPVA
+206 
-218 FNEFQTVWDSHRL
+218 WDSHPL
-231 FQQIAGTLPGI
+231 FQKIAGTLPGI
-242 LYIYDLIEERNSYAN
+242 VYIYDLIEQRNSYVN

-273 MGKELFTQLL
+273 MGKELLTKLL
-283 HPEDLARL
+283 HPDDLARL
-291 PSYFEKFNSIRQ
+291 PSYLEKFNSARQ
-303 GEVLSFEYQIRHANG
+303 GEVLSFEYQIQHANG
-318 EWRWFCSYDTVYSRT
+318 EWRWFYSYDTVYSRN
-333 ADGLPQYLLGIAF
+333 ANGLPQYLLGIAF
-346 DITERRCTEISLRQS
+346 DITERRRTEISLRQS
-361 NERFELAAAAVN
+361 NERFELAAAAVH

-381 HRNTVERTQGL
+381 QRNTVERTQGL

-405 NFEWWQKLIHPDD
+405 TFKWWQERIHPDD
-418 QQRVND
+418 QQRVD
-424 QFMASM
+424 DHFIASM
-430 ANGNR
+430 TNGNR
-435 YSIEYRVHHKD
+435 YRIEYRVRHKD
-446 GHYLW
+446 NRYLW

-458 VRDANG
+458 VKDENG

-471 ATTNI
+471 SSSDI
-476 TERQAALQE
+476 TEQHAALRE
-485 RQQIEINLRE
+485 RQQIEINLRD

-500 RLATTAAEL
+500 RLATSAAEL

-515 INTKELIWTE
+515 ITTNELTWTE
-525 KCKQLF
+525 KCQQLF
-531 GLAPEAEIG
+531 GLSPEAEMG
-540 YEFFLNCVHLEDRQ
+540 YEIFLRCIHPEDCQ
-554 RVDEAIARSV
+554 VIQEAIARSL
-564 EEKID
+564 EEKVD

-581 SIHWIAAKG
+581 SVHWIAAKG

-600 VRLTGIAQDITQRKQ
+600 VRLMGTAQDITQRKQ
-615 VENDL
+615 VENNL
-620 RQRETQLRRLV
+620 RQREAQLRRLV

-642 PNYITEANEAFLEMV
+642 PDYITEANEAFLEMV
-657 GYTREELLAGKVRRQ
+657 GYTREEVLAGKVRRQ
-672 HMTPPEYH
+672 HITPPEYH
-680 ALDQQG
+680 VLDRQG

-718 LVEREPASWICF
+718 LVEKDPASWICF

-741 KALRQQAEELKQA
+741 KTLRQQAEELKQA

-855 IKIQLDPNVGKVLGD
+855 IKIQLDANVVKVLGD

-875 QVVGNLLSNAV
+875 QVIGNLLSNAV
-886 KFTPPHGSVEVNLSL
+886 KFTPPNGSVEVSLSL
-901 SRELTSHSALI
+901 SSKLTSHSALI
-912 QVKDTGQGISPEFLP
+912 KVKDTGLGISPEFLP

-961 GGTATAASPG
+961 GGTVRADSPG
-971 IGQGA
+971 IGKGA
-976 VFTIRLPV
+976 VFTVRLPV
-984 MKESEGVEG
+984 MKESGATGKAEGVG
-993 VEEVGGAG
+993 KAG
-1001 EKFNSSLLCGLRILI
+1001 EKFNSSLLRGLRILI
-1016 VDDDVDTREFLHFLL
+1016 VDDDIDTREFLHFFL

-1049 FIAQTAPNLLISDL
+1049 KIAQTVPNLLISDL

-1078 AMPKEK
+1078 AMPKEE

-1118 QPTELLTSI
+1118 KPTELLTSI
-1127 ADLLKERVESEE
+1127 ADLLKERVGSRE

>member
-1 MPDAEKPQNQLA
+1 MPDAEKSQNQLA
-13 NDKLLHRQVSKK
+13 NEKLLHRQVSKK
-25 ASDSL
+25 ANYSL
-30 RASGEEGMVL
+30 LASGEEGMVL

-49 CNAAGDRILGL
+49 CSAACNRILGL
-60 TAEQLVGQNFLDPK
+60 TAQQLVGQNLLDSK
-74 WQFIHEDGSPFLSEA
+74 WQFLHEDGSPLTSET
-89 HPAIVALKTGKP
+89 HPAIAAQKTGKP
-101 CLNVVC
+101 CLDLVC
-107 GFYKPNSELVWLLLS
+107 GFYKPNGELVWLLLS
-122 SQPLFQVEG
+122 SQPLFQAGV
-131 SNPYAIVTTFL
+131 NTPFAIVTTFS
-142 DITESKHA
+142 DITEFKRA

-155 CNCGEQTQQVDADE
+155 SSSAENIQQVNAN
-169 KLHPQGDGVFG
+169 
-180 HGESGIGYKDVTN
+180 ESQI
-193 APCPVPQATGRLS
+193 L
-206 LYGHLGMEFPVA
+206 
-218 FNEFQTVWDSHRL
+218 WDSQRL
-231 FQQIAGTLPGI
+231 LQQIAGTLPGI
-242 LYIYDLIEERNSYAN
+242 LYIYDLIEQRNAYVN

-267 PAEIQA
+267 SAEIQA
-273 MGKELFTQLL
+273 MGKDLFIQLL
-283 HPEDLARL
+283 HPEDLAQL
-291 PSYFEKFNSIRQ
+291 PTYFERFNSARQ
-303 GEVLSFEYQIRHANG
+303 GEVLSFEYRIRHANG
-318 EWRWFCSYDTVYSRT
+318 EWRWFCSYDTVYSKT
-333 ADGLPQYLLGIAF
+333 VEGLPKYLLGIAF
-346 DITERRCTEISLRQS
+346 DITERRHIENSLRQS

-381 HRNTVERTQGL
+381 HRSTVERTQGL

-405 NFEWWQKLIHPDD
+405 TFEWWQKLIHPDD

-424 QFMASM
+424 QFMTSM

-435 YSIEYRVHHKD
+435 YSIEYRFRHKD
-446 GHYLW
+446 GRYLC
-451 VLDQGFA
+451 VQDQGFA
-458 VRDANG
+458 VRDTNG

-471 ATTNI
+471 ASTDI
-476 TERQAALQE
+476 TEQQAALRE
-485 RQQIEINLRE
+485 RQQIETNLRE

-515 INTKELIWTE
+515 ITTNELVWTE
-525 KCKQLF
+525 KCKELF
-531 GLAPEAEIG
+531 GLAPEVEMD
-540 YEFFLNCVHLEDRQ
+540 YELFINCIHPEDRQ
-554 RVDEAIARSV
+554 PINEAIARCFQEKV
-564 EEKID
+564 EY
-569 CDIEYRSLWSDG
+569 DIEYRSLWSDG

-590 RVFYDAEGKA
+590 RVFYEANEQP
-600 VRLTGIAQDITQRKQ
+600 VRMMGTAQDITGRKQ
-615 VENDL
+615 IENNL

-642 PNYITEANEAFLEMV
+642 PDHITEANEAFLEMV
-657 GYTREELLAGKVRRQ
+657 GYTREELLAGKVRRKQ
-672 HMTPPEYH
+672 MTPPEYH
-680 ALDQQG
+680 ALDEQG

-693 GICTPFEKEYIR
+693 GVCNPFEKEYIR

-718 LVEREPASWICF
+718 LVEKDPPSWICF

-741 KALRQQAEELKQA
+741 KTLRQQAEELKQA

-792 TNRALETIERNAQ
+792 TNRALETIERNTQ

-839 AALETVRLIAQ
+839 AALETVRLIAES
-850 TKSIQ
+850 KSIQ
-855 IKIQLDPNVGKVLGD
+855 IKIQLDPNVGKVSGD

-886 KFTPPHGSVEVNLSL
+886 KFTPRNGSVEVSL
-901 SRELTSHSALI
+901 SSSGEFTSHSALI

-927 HVFEYFRQADSSTT
+927 HAFEYFRQADSSTT
-941 RKFGGLGLG
+941 KKFGGLGLG
-950 LAIVRHLVELH
+950 LAIVRNLVELH
-961 GGTATAASPG
+961 GGTITAASPG
-971 IGQGA
+971 EGQGA
-976 VFTIRLPV
+976 IFTVRLPV
-984 MKESEGVEG
+984 IKESRGDEKT
-993 VEEVGGAG
+993 GGG
-1001 EKFNSSLLCGLRILI
+1001 REKFNSLAIAGLQILI
-1016 VDDDVDTREFLHFLL
+1016 VDDDADTQEFLHFLL
-1031 QQNGALIT
+1031 QQNGALT
-1039 AAASVTEALA
+1039 TVAASVTEALA
-1049 FIAQTAPNLLISDL
+1049 VIVKTIPDVLISDL

-1078 AMPKEK
+1078 AMPREE

-1118 QPTELLTSI
+1118 QPTELITAI
-1127 ADLLKERVESEE
+1127 VDLLGQR

>member
-1 MPDAEKPQNQLA
+1 MPDADKFQNQLA

-25 ASDSL
+25 ANDSL
-30 RASGEEGMVL
+30 VASGEEGMVL

-49 CNAAGDRILGL
+49 CNGAGDRILGL
-60 TAEQLVGQNFLDPK
+60 TAEQLVGQKLLDSK
-74 WQFIHEDGSPFLSEA
+74 WQFIHEDGSPLLSET
-89 HPAIVALKTGKP
+89 HPAIVARNTGKP

-107 GFYKPNSELVWLLLS
+107 GFYKPNGELVWLLLS
-122 SQPLFQVEG
+122 SQPLFQTQG
-131 SNPYAIVTTFL
+131 SNLYAIVTTFS
-142 DITESKHA
+142 DITASKHA
-150 QLEEN
+150 QLEEG
-155 CNCGEQTQQVDADE
+155 CTCEQDTQRVDTD
-169 KLHPQGDGVFG
+169 
-180 HGESGIGYKDVTN
+180 
-193 APCPVPQATGRLS
+193 
-206 LYGHLGMEFPVA
+206 
-218 FNEFQTVWDSHRL
+218 EFQALWDSHRL

-242 LYIYDLIEERNSYAN
+242 LYIYDLIEQRNSYVN
-257 YEIAQGWGYT
+257 YEIAQSWGYT

-273 MGKELFTQLL
+273 MGKDLSTQLL

-291 PSYFEKFNSIRQ
+291 PSYFEKFNSTRQ
-303 GEVLSFEYQIRHANG
+303 GEVLSFEYRIQHANG
-318 EWRWFCSYDTVYSRT
+318 EWRWFCSYDTVHSRT
-333 ADGLPQYLLGIAF
+333 SDGLPQYLLGIAF
-346 DITERRCTEISLRQS
+346 DITERRHIEISLRQS

-381 HRNTVERTQGL
+381 SRNTVERTEGL
-392 TQVFGYTQQEAEP
+392 TQVFGYTQQETEP
-405 NFEWWQKLIHPDD
+405 TFQWWQERIHPDD

-435 YSIEYRVHHKD
+435 YRIKYRVRHKD
-446 GHYLW
+446 GRYLW
-451 VLDQGFA
+451 VEDQGFA
-458 VRDANG
+458 VRDAND

-471 ATTNI
+471 ASTDI
-476 TERQAALQE
+476 SEQQAALWE
-485 RQQIEINLRE
+485 RQKIETNLRE

-500 RLATTAAEL
+500 RLATNAAEL

-515 INTKELIWTE
+515 ITTNEVIWTD
-525 KCKQLF
+525 KCRQLF
-531 GLAPEAEIG
+531 GLSLKAEISF
-540 YEFFLNCVHLEDRQ
+540 EIFLNCVHPEDRQ
-554 RVDEAIARSV
+554 CIHGAIARSI
-564 EEKID
+564 EEKVE
-569 CDIEYRSLWSDG
+569 CDIEYRIIWSDG
-581 SIHWIAAKG
+581 SIHWISAKG
-590 RVFYDAEGKA
+590 RVFYDAEGQA
-600 VRLTGIAQDITQRKQ
+600 VRMMGTTQDISQRKQ

-642 PNYITEANEAFLEMV
+642 PDYISEANEAFLEMM
-657 GYTREELLAGKVRRQ
+657 GYTREELLTGKIHRK
-672 HMTPPEYH
+672 HITPPEYH
-680 ALDQQG
+680 ALDQQRL
-686 IEQLLTV
+686 EQLLTV

-718 LVEREPASWICF
+718 LVERDPASWICF

-741 KALRQQAEELKQA
+741 RTLRQQAEELQQA

-785 RKFDEAT
+785 RKFDEVT

-819 IIRGKLNLTFAT
+819 IVRGKVSLTFAT
-831 VNLASVID
+831 VNLVAVID
-839 AALETVRLIAQ
+839 AALETVRLIAE

-855 IKIQLDPNVGKVLGD
+855 IKIQIDPNVGKVLGD

-886 KFTPPHGSVEVNLSL
+886 KFTPHHGSVEVSLSL

-927 HVFEYFRQADSSTT
+927 HVFESFRQADSSTT
-941 RKFGGLGLG
+941 REFGGLGLG
-950 LAIVRHLVELH
+950 LAIVCHLVELH
-961 GGTATAASPG
+961 GGAVTAASPG
-971 IGQGA
+971 IGKGA
-976 VFTIRLPV
+976 VFTLRLPV
-984 MKESEGVEG
+984 MKESGK
-993 VEEVGGAG
+993 AG
-1001 EKFNSSLLCGLRILI
+1001 KARESGNKFNSSLLRGLRILI

-1039 AAASVTEALA
+1039 AAASTNEAMSI
-1049 FIAQTAPNLLISDL
+1049 IAQTVPNLLISDL

-1070 YSLIRLLR
+1070 YSLIRMLR
-1078 AMPKEK
+1078 AMPKEE

-1098 ESDRDRVL
+1098 ESDRDLVL

-1118 QPTELLTSI
+1118 QPNELLTSI
-1127 ADLLKERVESEE
+1127 ADLLEERVESGE

>member
-1 MPDAEKPQNQLA
+1 MPDAEKSQNQLA
-13 NDKLLHRQVSKK
+13 NEKLLHRQVSKK
-25 ASDSL
+25 ANYSL
-30 RASGEEGMVL
+30 LASGEEGMVL

-49 CNAAGDRILGL
+49 CSAACDRILGL
-60 TAEQLVGQNFLDPK
+60 TAQQLVGQNLLDSK
-74 WQFIHEDGSPFLSEA
+74 WQFLHEDGSPLTSET
-89 HPAIVALKTGKP
+89 HPAIAAQKTGKP
-101 CLNVVC
+101 CLNVMC
-107 GFYKPNSELVWLLLS
+107 GFYKPNGQLVWLLLS
-122 SQPLFQVEG
+122 SQPLFQAGV
-131 SNPYAIVTTFL
+131 NVPFAIVTTFS
-142 DITESKHA
+142 DITEFKHA
-150 QLEEN
+150 QLEEK
-155 CNCGEQTQQVDADE
+155 CNCTEDIQQVEEESWLQLEAESIVPAASLVDAN
-169 KLHPQGDGVFG
+169 KSQIL
-180 HGESGIGYKDVTN
+180 
-193 APCPVPQATGRLS
+193 
-206 LYGHLGMEFPVA
+206 
-218 FNEFQTVWDSHRL
+218 WDSQRL

-242 LYIYDLIEERNSYAN
+242 LYIYDLIEQRNSYVN

-267 PAEIQA
+267 PTEIQA
-273 MGKELFTQLL
+273 MGKDLFIQLL
-283 HPEDLARL
+283 HPEDLAQL
-291 PSYFEKFNSIRQ
+291 PAYFERFNSARP
-303 GEVLSFEYQIRHANG
+303 GEVLSFEYRIRHANG
-318 EWRWFCSYDTVYSRT
+318 EWRWFCSYDTVYSKT
-333 ADGLPQYLLGIAF
+333 VEGFPKYLLGISF
-346 DITERRCTEISLRQS
+346 DITERRHIEISLRQS

-381 HRNTVERTQGL
+381 HRGTVERTQGL

-405 NFEWWQKLIHPDD
+405 AFEWWQKLIHPDD

-435 YSIEYRVHHKD
+435 YSIEYRIRHKD
-446 GHYLW
+446 GRYVW
-451 VLDQGFA
+451 VQDQGFA

-464 QVVRVVG
+464 QVVRIVG
-471 ATTNI
+471 ASTDI
-476 TERQAALQE
+476 TEQQAALRD
-485 RQQIEINLRE
+485 RQQIETNLRE

-515 INTKELIWTE
+515 ITTNELVWTE
-525 KCKQLF
+525 KCKELF
-531 GLAPEAEIG
+531 GLAPEVEMS
-540 YEFFLNCVHLEDRQ
+540 YELFLNCIHPEDRQ
-554 RVDEAIARSV
+554 RLNEAVARCFQEKV
-564 EEKID
+564 EY
-569 CDIEYRSLWSDG
+569 DIEYRSLWPDG

-590 RVFYDAEGKA
+590 RVFYEADDQP
-600 VRLTGIAQDITQRKQ
+600 VRMMGTAQDITGRKQ
-615 VENDL
+615 IENDL

-642 PNYITEANEAFLEMV
+642 PDHITEANEAFLEMV
-657 GYTREELLAGKVRRQ
+657 GYTRKELLAGKVRRKL
-672 HMTPPEYH
+672 MTPPEYH
-680 ALDQQG
+680 ALDEQG

-693 GICTPFEKEYIR
+693 GVCNPFEKEYIR

-718 LVEREPASWICF
+718 LVEKDPPSWICF

-741 KALRQQAEELKQA
+741 QTLRQQAEELKQA

-785 RKFDEAT
+785 RKFNEAT
-792 TNRALETIERNAQ
+792 TNRALETIERNTQ

-831 VNLASVID
+831 VNLESVID
-839 AALETVRLIAQ
+839 AALETVRLIAES
-850 TKSIQ
+850 KSIQ
-855 IKIQLDPNVGKVLGD
+855 LKIQLDPNVGKVSGD

-886 KFTPPHGSVEVNLSL
+886 KFTPPNGSVEVSLSS
-901 SRELTSHSALI
+901 SRELTSHSAQI

-950 LAIVRHLVELH
+950 LAIVRNLVELH
-961 GGTATAASPG
+961 GGTITAASAG
-971 IGQGA
+971 EGQGA
-976 VFTIRLPV
+976 IFIVRLPV
-984 MKESEGVEG
+984 IKEIRGD
-993 VEEVGGAG
+993 EETGGG
-1001 EKFNSSLLCGLRILI
+1001 KDKFNSLAIAGLRILI
-1016 VDDDVDTREFLHFLL
+1016 VDDDADTREFLHFFL
-1031 QQNGALIT
+1031 QQNGALT
-1039 AAASVTEALA
+1039 TVAASATEALA
-1049 FIAQTAPNLLISDL
+1049 VIAKTIPDVLISDL

-1084 GGEIPAIALTAYAG
+1084 GGETPAIALTAYAG
-1098 ESDRDRVL
+1098 ESDRDQVL
-1106 AAGFQKHIAKPV
+1106 EAGFQKHIAKPV
-1118 QPTELLTSI
+1118 QPTELITSI
-1127 ADLLKERVESEE
+1127 ADLIGQI

>member
-1 MPDAEKPQNQLA
+1 MPDAEKSQNQLA

-25 ASDSL
+25 ANYSL
-30 RASGEEGMVL
+30 VANGEEGVLL

-49 CNAAGDRILGL
+49 CNVAGDRILGL
-60 TAEQLVGQNFLDPK
+60 TTQQLVGQNLLDPK
-74 WQFIHEDGSPFLSEA
+74 WQFIHEDGTPLLSET
-89 HPAIVALKTGKP
+89 HPISVTKNTGKP

-107 GFYKPNSELVWLLLS
+107 GFYQPNGELVWLLFS
-122 SQPLFQVEG
+122 SQPLFQAEG
-131 SNPYAIVTTFL
+131 SNLYAIVTTFS
-142 DITESKHA
+142 DITESKDA

-155 CNCGEQTQQVDADE
+155 GNCKLDTQ
-169 KLHPQGDGVFG
+169 GVNT
-180 HGESGIGYKDVTN
+180 D
-193 APCPVPQATGRLS
+193 
-206 LYGHLGMEFPVA
+206 
-218 FNEFQTVWDSHRL
+218 EFQTLWDSHRL

-242 LYIYDLIEERNSYAN
+242 LYIYDLIEQRNYYVN
-257 YEIAQGWGYT
+257 YEIAQSWGYT

-273 MGKELFTQLL
+273 MGKDFTQLL

-291 PSYFEKFNSIRQ
+291 PSYLEKFNSVRQ
-303 GEVLSFEYQIRHANG
+303 GEVLSFEYRIRHANG
-318 EWRWFCSYDTVYSRT
+318 EWRWFCSHDTVHT
-333 ADGLPQYLLGIAF
+333 INADGLPQYILGIAF
-346 DITERRCTEISLRQS
+346 DITERRYIEISLRQS

-381 HRNTVERTQGL
+381 GRNTVERTQGL
-392 TQVFGYTQQEAEP
+392 TQVFGYTQQETEP
-405 NFEWWQKLIHPDD
+405 TFEWWQQRIHPDD
-418 QQRVND
+418 QQKVND

-435 YSIEYRVHHKD
+435 YRIEYRVRHQD
-446 GHYLW
+446 GRYLW
-451 VLDQGFA
+451 VQDHGFA

-471 ATTNI
+471 ATTDI
-476 TERQAALQE
+476 TEQQAALQE
-485 RQQIEINLRE
+485 RQQIETNLRE

-500 RLATTAAEL
+500 RLATNAAEL

-515 INTKELIWTE
+515 IATNEVIWTE
-525 KCKQLF
+525 KCRQLF
-531 GLAPEAEIG
+531 GISLEAEISF
-540 YEFFLNCVHLEDRQ
+540 EIFLNCVHPEDRQ
-554 RVDEAIARSV
+554 CIHEAIACCI
-564 EEKID
+564 EEKVD
-569 CDIEYRSLWSDG
+569 CDIEYRILWSDG

-590 RVFYDAEGKA
+590 RIFYDAEGMA
-600 VRLTGIAQDITQRKQ
+600 VRMMGTTQDITQRKQ

-642 PNYITEANEAFLEMV
+642 PDRITEANEAFLEMV
-657 GYTREELLAGKVRRQ
+657 GYTRAELLAGKIRRQ
-672 HMTPPEYH
+672 NITPPEYH
-680 ALDQQG
+680 ALDRQG
-686 IEQLLTV
+686 LEQLLTV

-718 LVEREPASWICF
+718 LVEQDPASWICF
-730 ILDLTPRKQLE
+730 IFDLTPRKQLE

-754 NRNKDE
+754 NRNKDD

-785 RKFDEAT
+785 RKFDEVT

-831 VNLASVID
+831 VNLVAVID
-839 AALETVRLIAQ
+839 AALETVRLIAE

-855 IKIQLDPNVGKVLGD
+855 IKVQVDPNVGKVLGD
-870 YYRLQ
+870 YNRLQ

-886 KFTPPHGSVEVNLSL
+886 KFTPSRGSVEVSLSL
-901 SRELTSHSALI
+901 SREFSSDSAII

-950 LAIVRHLVELH
+950 LAIVYHLVELH

-984 MKESEGVEG
+984 MKESEGVG
-993 VEEVGGAG
+993 TGEVRQ
-1001 EKFNSSLLCGLRILI
+1001 KSNLSVLSGLRILI

-1039 AAASVTEALA
+1039 AAASVNEAVRI
-1049 FIAQTAPNLLISDL
+1049 IAQAAPNLLISDL
-1063 GMPEMDG
+1063 GMPEIDG
-1070 YSLIRLLR
+1070 YSLIKQLR

-1127 ADLLKERVESEE
+1127 ADLLRQNYD

>member
-1 MPDAEKPQNQLA
+1 MPDAEKSQNQLA
-13 NDKLLHRQVSKK
+13 NGKLLHRQVSKK
-25 ASDSL
+25 ANYPL
-30 RASGEEGMVL
+30 VASGEEGMLL
-40 QLADGTIQA
+40 QLTDGTIQA

-60 TAEQLVGQNFLDPK
+60 TTQQLVGQNLLDPK
-74 WQFIHEDGSPFLSEA
+74 WQFIHEDNTPVLSET
-89 HPAIVALKTGKP
+89 HPIGVTKNTGKP

-107 GFYKPNSELVWLLLS
+107 GFYQPNGELVWLLLS
-122 SQPLFQVEG
+122 SQPLFQAEG
-131 SNPYAIVTTFL
+131 SNLYAIVTTFS
-142 DITESKHA
+142 DITESKDAH
-150 QLEEN
+150 LEQNAN
-155 CNCGEQTQQVDADE
+155 CEPDTQRVDTD
-169 KLHPQGDGVFG
+169 
-180 HGESGIGYKDVTN
+180 
-193 APCPVPQATGRLS
+193 
-206 LYGHLGMEFPVA
+206 
-218 FNEFQTVWDSHRL
+218 EFQTLWDSHRL

-242 LYIYDLIEERNSYAN
+242 LYIYDLIEQQNSYVN
-257 YEIAQGWGYT
+257 YEIAQSWGYT

-273 MGKELFTQLL
+273 MGKDLSTQLL

-291 PSYFEKFNSIRQ
+291 PSYLEKFNSVRQ
-303 GEVLSFEYQIRHANG
+303 GEVLSFEYRIRHANG
-318 EWRWFCSYDTVYSRT
+318 EWRWFCSYDTLHSRT

-346 DITERRCTEISLRQS
+346 DITERRHIEISLRQS

-381 HRNTVERTQGL
+381 GRNTVERTQGL
-392 TQVFGYTQQEAEP
+392 TQVFGYTQQETEP
-405 NFEWWQKLIHPDD
+405 TFQWWQERIHPDD
-418 QQRVND
+418 QERVND

-435 YSIEYRVHHKD
+435 YRIDYRVRHQD
-446 GHYLW
+446 GRYLW
-451 VLDQGFA
+451 VQDQGFA

-471 ATTNI
+471 ATTDI
-476 TERQAALQE
+476 TEQQAALQE
-485 RQQIEINLRE
+485 RQQIETNLRE

-500 RLATTAAEL
+500 RLATNAAEL

-515 INTKELIWTE
+515 ITTNEVIWTD
-525 KCKQLF
+525 KCRQLF
-531 GLAPEAEIG
+531 GVSLEAEISF
-540 YEFFLNCVHLEDRQ
+540 EIFLNCVHPEDRQ
-554 RVDEAIARSV
+554 CIHEAIACSI
-564 EEKID
+564 EEKVD
-569 CDIEYRSLWSDG
+569 CDIEYRILWSDG

-590 RVFYDAEGKA
+590 RVFYDAEGQA
-600 VRLTGIAQDITQRKQ
+600 VRMMGTTQDITQRKQ

-631 DSNIIGIMFAT
+631 DSNIIGIIFAT
-642 PNYITEANEAFLEMV
+642 PDRITEANEAFLEMV
-657 GYTREELLAGKVRRQ
+657 GYSREELLAGKIRRQ
-672 HMTPPEYH
+672 NMTPPEYH
-680 ALDQQG
+680 TLDRQG
-686 IEQLLTV
+686 LEQLLTV

-718 LVEREPASWICF
+718 LVERDPVSWICF

-831 VNLASVID
+831 VNLVAVID
-839 AALETVRLIAQ
+839 AALETVRLIAE

-855 IKIQLDPNVGKVLGD
+855 IKVQVDPNVGKVLGD
-870 YYRLQ
+870 YYRLL

-886 KFTPPHGSVEVNLSL
+886 KFTPSGGSVEVSLSL
-901 SRELTSHSALI
+901 SREFTSDSALI

-950 LAIVRHLVELH
+950 LAIVHHLVELH

-976 VFTIRLPV
+976 VFTVRLPL
-984 MKESEGVEG
+984 MKESEGAGEA
-993 VEEVGGAG
+993 GGAG
-1001 EKFNSSLLCGLRILI
+1001 EKFNSSVLRGLRILI

-1031 QQNGALIT
+1031 QQNGALIS
-1039 AAASVTEALA
+1039 AAASVNEALKTISQA
-1049 FIAQTAPNLLISDL
+1049 VPNLLISDL

-1070 YSLIRLLR
+1070 YSLIKMLR
-1078 AMPKEK
+1078 AMPKEE

-1106 AAGFQKHIAKPV
+1106 AAGFQRHIAKPV

-1127 ADLLKERVESEE
+1127 ADLLGQNND